1 VGVDRRTAQANGQLE
16 IAMYRHSDA
25 QVRGLLES
33 AGFSLLKD
41 FEFLADKGPERG
53 KGLYLTAYVVRKGAH
68 PKSAGA

>member
-1 VGVDRRTAQANGQLE
+1 
-16 IAMYRHSDA
+16 
-25 QVRGLLES
+25 LLES